1 MLLAVSKL
9 AHQEMITLI
18 LSIGIMLLMARFFGE
33 LARKLKMPLVV
44 GEIIAGIL
52 LGPTILGAYYPQL
65 NQAVFPLQGNV
76 PVALNGIT
84 SVAVIMLLFVAGME
98 VELSIIRKQGT
109 TALKTSFLGLIIP
122 MLLGFY
128 VAHYYYEWFGETNI
142 SQNLVFS
149 LFIGTAMSISALPVI
164 ARTLM
169 DLKLFKSKIGMIII
183 AAAMVDDV
191 IGWLMFSVVL
201 ALMKTGTGSSSVL
214 YTLGFTILYATVVL
228 TAGKKLIDKSL
239 PWAQKNFSWPGG
251 VLSVA
256 LGLSFIGAAFTE
268 YIGIHAI
275 FGAFIMGIAF
285 GDSVHMTE
293 RTREIINQFV
303 TNVFA
308 PLFFVSVG
316 LKINFIANFNLQ
328 LVALILALAI
338 VTKLLG
344 AGLGALWGRLSWR
357 ESAAVGFGMNARGA
371 MEIILALL
379 ALEAKLIAE
388 PLFVAIVIMAV
399 VTSIMSGPFMQWML
413 RAETNK
419 PLQEQ
424 DELLGI

>member
-1 MLLAVSKL
+1 MV
-9 AHQEMITLI
+9 
-18 LSIGIMLLMARFFGE
+18 
-33 LARKLKMPLVV
+33 
-44 GEIIAGIL
+44 
-52 LGPTILGAYYPQL
+52 
-65 NQAVFPLQGNV
+65 
-76 PVALNGIT
+76 
-84 SVAVIMLLFVAGME
+84 
-98 VELSIIRKQGT
+98 
-109 TALKTSFLGLIIP
+109 
-122 MLLGFY
+122 LGFY
-128 VAHYYYEWFGETNI
+128 VAHHYYELFGETNTK
-142 SQNLVFS
+142 QNLVFS

-169 DLKLFKSKIGMIII
+169 DLKLFKTKIGMIII

-201 ALMKTGTGSSSVL
+201 ALMKKGVGSYAVL
-214 YTLGFTILYATVVL
+214 YTLAFTLMYALLMLTV
-228 TAGKKLIDKSL
+228 GKKLIDKSL

-251 VLSVA
+251 VLSIA

-285 GDSVHMTE
+285 GDSVHMNE

-308 PLFFVSVG
+308 PLFFVAIG
-316 LKINFIANFNLQ
+316 LKINFVANFNLN
-328 LVALILALAI
+328 LVVLILGLAI

-344 AGLGALWGRLSWR
+344 AGLGALWGRLTLR
-357 ESAAVGFGMNARGA
+357 ESLAVGFGMNARGA

-379 ALEAKLIAE
+379 ALEAKLITE

-399 VTSIMSGPFMQWML
+399 VTSVMSGPFMQWML
-413 RAETNK
+413 RTETLK
-419 PLQEQ
+419 HPVEPEEQ
-424 DELLGI
+424 LGI

>member
-1 MLLAVSKL
+1 MSKL
-9 AHQEMITLI
+9 THPEMITLI
-18 LSIGIMLLMARFFGE
+18 LSIGIMLLVARFLGE
-33 LARKLKMPLVV
+33 LARKFRMPLVV
-44 GEIIAGIL
+44 GEIVGGII
-52 LGPTILGAYYPQL
+52 LGPTFLGVYYPDI
-65 NQAVFPLQGNV
+65 NQNLFPLQGNV
-76 PVALNGIT
+76 PIALNGIT
-84 SVAVIMLLFVAGME
+84 SISVIMLLFVAGME
-98 VELSIIRKQGT
+98 VELSLIRKQGT

-122 MLLGFY
+122 MVLGFY
-128 VAHYYYEWFGETNI
+128 VAHHYYELFGETNTK
-142 SQNLVFS
+142 QNLVFS

-169 DLKLFKSKIGMIII
+169 DLKLFKTKIGMIII

-201 ALMKTGTGSSSVL
+201 ALMKKGVGSYAVL
-214 YTLGFTILYATVVL
+214 YTLAFTLMYALLML

-251 VLSVA
+251 VLSIA

-285 GDSVHMTE
+285 GDSVHMNE

-308 PLFFVSVG
+308 PLFFVAIG
-316 LKINFIANFNLQ
+316 LKINFVANFNLN
-328 LVALILALAI
+328 LVVLILGLAI

-344 AGLGALWGRLSWR
+344 AGLGALWGRLTLR
-357 ESAAVGFGMNARGA
+357 ESLAVGFGMNARGA

-379 ALEAKLIAE
+379 ALEAKLITE
-388 PLFVAIVIMAV
+388 PLFVAIVIMAI

-413 RAETNK
+413 RSETLK
-419 PLQEQ
+419 QPADPEEQ
-424 DELLGI
+424 LGI